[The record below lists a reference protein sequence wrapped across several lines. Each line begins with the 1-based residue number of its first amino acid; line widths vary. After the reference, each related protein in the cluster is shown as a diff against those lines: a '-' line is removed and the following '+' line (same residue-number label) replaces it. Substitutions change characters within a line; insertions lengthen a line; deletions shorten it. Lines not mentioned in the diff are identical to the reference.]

1 MDTIHRCSRH
11 RAVLSVV
18 DVARLCSLSRI
29 GLALVLTHHSILN
42 RTTFD
47 HREFVAKPSRI
58 ALPAFGTGVMNVL
71 TAIIIAQRKK
81 PMKHFTIDNENN
93 ITVHANRQAARDT
106 GAGVFS
112 TEVQFADLIGPDNKR
127 LLEIWNSLP
136 GVKPVTKFAN
146 RKAATE
152 RIWKAIRNF
161 GGPVAPAPELA
172 SAEIAIPEP
181 VAQSPQPET
190 PPEGP
195 APSVVNEPSIPLADQ
210 QPEPAAASQVQEPS
224 EALVDAQHATPF
236 DDEPSVESQATSQPE
251 TAQEPEKQPDAATP
265 TPEPEGVATAGAQ
278 GADVATTA
286 TPATKKASRAKK
298 TSTDAQNAKSPRENS
313 KTAQVIAMLRREG
326 GVTLE
331 EIMSEM
337 GWLKHTTRA
346 MLSAGGSLTKK
357 HGLIV
362 TSEKIGEKR
371 MYSIKA

>member
-152 RIWKAIRNF
+152 RIWKAIQNL
-161 GGPVAPAPELA
+161 GGPVAPTPEPEGPT
-172 SAEIAIPEP
+172 EISVAEP
-181 VAQSPQPET
+181 VAQ
-190 PPEGP
+190 PP
-195 APSVVNEPSIPLADQ
+195 
-210 QPEPAAASQVQEPS
+210 QPEPAPESVAPPAITQPSIPATEHASQAQEPS
-224 EALVDAQHATPF
+224 VATVDAQHTTPF
-236 DDEPSVESQATSQPE
+236 DDEPGAEPQATSEPAAGQPE
-251 TAQEPEKQPDAATP
+251 AAPEPETQQNTATP
-265 TPEPEGVATAGAQ
+265 TPEPEGVANVGAQ
-278 GADVATTA
+278 GADVAPTTA
-286 TPATKKASRAKK
+286 PATKKASRAKK
-298 TSTDAQNAKSPRENS
+298 APTGETTPAPREGSKTSRGYRDAQ
-313 KTAQVIAMLRREG
+313 
-326 GVTLE
+326 
-331 EIMSEM
+331 
-337 GWLKHTTRA
+337 TR
-346 MLSAGGSLTKK
+346 
-357 HGLIV
+357 
-362 TSEKIGEKR
+362 KR
-371 MYSIKA
+371 HDA